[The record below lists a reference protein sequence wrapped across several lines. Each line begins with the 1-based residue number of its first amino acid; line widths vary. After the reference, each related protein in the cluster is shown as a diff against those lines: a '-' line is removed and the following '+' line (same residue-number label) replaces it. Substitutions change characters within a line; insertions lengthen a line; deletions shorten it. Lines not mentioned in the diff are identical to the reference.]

1 MSLFSRACGVIKL
14 NPQVLF
20 FDGHDRHFN
29 DRATHLLQ
37 SHHTFPFTLK
47 AGNSINDHPN
57 NNGPNLNLKRY
68 YGIVKLKWQR
78 QHGTMKFTPA
88 HMNYVLVEMWHYF
101 QLKPDS
107 ITIDALK
114 KTKLLSLSP
123 PDFHTNA
130 QACLGATQ
138 TPFGAKL
145 EDTED
150 IYRSFMAPGQVKNIR
165 TTD

>member
-1 MSLFSRACGVIKL
+1 MPPVIFHQAENYTQDLHWNLRSDWIVQNTPSEYMDRDGWIKAMSLFSRACGVIKL

-88 HMNYVLVEMWHYF
+88 HMNYVLVEMWH
-101 QLKPDS
+101 
-107 ITIDALK
+107 
-114 KTKLLSLSP
+114 
-123 PDFHTNA
+123 
-130 QACLGATQ
+130 
-138 TPFGAKL
+138 
-145 EDTED
+145 
-150 IYRSFMAPGQVKNIR
+150 
-165 TTD
+165 